1 VTTGIDDRILK
12 KLETLGKTG
21 GPLPGALEFY
31 GKLLSAQS
39 AARLRIGTPRPGLSP
54 EEIKARITAE
64 RRLLEFED
72 LSVDWSLFRDTLK
85 EVSALLSGYSKA
97 WGEIAAGVKIDAL
110 PLEKLA
116 KASFEGTRLPVPG
129 DSAAAKAF
137 WEFVVQAAFRPFLTG
152 HAEALLGS
160 IDTELWRRGYC
171 PVCGGSPDLAFLDKE
186 RGARWLLCSRCDAKW
201 LFQRLECPYCGT
213 QDQNALA
220 YFPDDKGLYRLYVCE
235 RCRHYLKAVDLRQ
248 TGDDVLLALE
258 RFLTLD
264 LDIQAQK
271 NGYKPLMQSNGATGL
286 MEDS

>member
-1 VTTGIDDRILK
+1 MITGIDDKILK
-12 KLETLGKTG
+12 KLETLGKTA
-21 GPLPGALEFY
+21 GPLPGSLEFY
-31 GKLLSAQS
+31 GKLLSIQS
-39 AARLRIGTPRPGLSP
+39 AARLRIGTPRPGLNP
-54 EEIKARITAE
+54 EEIKERISSE

-72 LSVDWSLFRDTLK
+72 LSIDWSLFRDTFK
-85 EVSALLSGYSKA
+85 EISALLSSYPQFRA
-97 WGEIAAGVKIDAL
+97 EIAASVKFDAT
-110 PLEKLA
+110 PTEKQVRA
-116 KASFEGTRLPVPG
+116 WYEGTRLPLPA
-129 DSAAAKAF
+129 DSAAAAALR
-137 WEFVVQAAFRPFLTG
+137 EFMIQAALRLFLTAQ
-152 HAEALLGS
+152 AETLLGF
-160 IDTELWRRGYC
+160 INTELWRRGYC

-248 TGDDVLLALE
+248 TGDDVLLPLE

-271 NGYKPLMQSNGATGL
+271 NGYMPPGQFSGGTGI
-286 MEDS
+286 MEDG